1 MIPDNATVTFTQQFN
16 QSIQHFD
23 IANDIQYGNQ
33 TDKNQVQPPRI
44 DKTLASLKNTKKI
57 FPDFCQMQTL
67 KKKKWKNK
75 SNKPKKKLSGLLGM
89 GVQARIFEYVLCFW
103 YFFCCV

>member
-44 DKTLASLKNTKKI
+44 DKTLASLKNTKKYSRT
-57 FPDFCQMQTL
+57 F
-67 KKKKWKNK
+67 
-75 SNKPKKKLSGLLGM
+75 
-89 GVQARIFEYVLCFW
+89 ARCRP
-103 YFFCCV
+103 